1 MGLRDVVAIAAGSEH
16 SLALRADGTVVA
28 WGNSNDGRIA
38 LPAGLA
44 NIVAVAAGAEHSLAL
59 RADGRVI
66 AWGKADS
73 GRTAV
78 PADLTNVIAIAGGI
92 AHSVA
97 LRADGTLVAWGAADQ
112 GQTAVPLGL
121 GSVYELSAA
130 GGFHTAVLRDK
141 RNDAVPVI
149 LTSPENRTVA
159 EGASLRLAAT
169 GNFGTAPLNV
179 QWTRNG
185 TAIPGASLSTYVAPE
200 ATGAVAGTYQ
210 VSVSNY
216 LGTATSGSAV
226 VQVTVVAGGTPAS
239 IVVPPVSV
247 SVLSGRAT
255 TLMVEAAGTPPLSYV
270 WKRNG
275 QTVTGATASR
285 LDLTNVTAEAAYTV
299 AVSNSITTVV
309 SAPAQISVFTAQALL
324 SAASPGYVEGSLV
337 TLQTSLTFGGSLAG
351 LGLQLALPA
360 GWTFVSADDQAPV
373 RPGAGAGG
381 TLGWAWTTVP
391 ASPVT
396 FSVVLRAAADSVGPR
411 AVAGYAILR
420 AGGGAYDLP
429 FPALEL
435 PQVSKPRVVL
445 QPASGLLALSGNAAL
460 TVGVS
465 GAAPFTYVWTRN
477 GQTLVDGGRISG
489 AGTSMLTLTGATTVD
504 AGSYQVTVSNSA
516 GTVTSQAATLAV
528 VDATASHALVG
539 SGYIA
544 GASVTVTNTLTY
556 SGTAGSL
563 GWQLLLP
570 PGWTYVGG
578 SGSEG
583 DIKPFAG
590 TADLL
595 EWAWVTIPASPLQFT
610 YTLRAPLDSAGDQTL
625 AALVVFRQF
634 GVLQQFLAKPDPLV
648 LTKMVAHSADTNRD
662 GKISLLELTRVIELY
677 NTRIGTIRTGCYKV
691 DLAGEDGFSPDPERL
706 KSAVVALAG
715 YHSADPT
722 FSGQLDLKSL
732 TRVIQLYN
740 YRSGS
745 VRTGQYRVQSGTE
758 VTEDGFASGPP

>member
-1 MGLRDVVAIAAGSEH
+1 VGLRDVVAIAAGSEH

-66 AWGKADS
+66 AWGRADS

-185 TAIPGASLSTYVAPE
+185 TAIPGANLSTYIATE

-255 TLMVEAAGTPPLSYV
+255 TLIVEAAGTPPLSYV

-309 SAPAQISVFTAQALL
+309 SAPAQISVFTVQALL

-373 RPGAGAGG
+373 RPEAGAGG

-391 ASPVT
+391 ASPLT
-396 FSVVLRAAADSVGPR
+396 FSVVLRASADSVGPR

-477 GQTLVDGGRISG
+477 GQALVDGGRISG

-715 YHSADPT
+715 YHSADT
-722 FSGQLDLKSL
+722 TSSGQLDLNSL